1 MYAYNTNVT
10 FSAHSAHHLELQFN
24 TELKHINLWLKA
36 NKLSLNV
43 AWTKFA
49 IIISRQKLQTLNDYT
64 IWTLM

>member
-24 TELKHINLWLKA
+24 TEFKHINLWLKA

-43 AWTKFA
+43 AWTKFT